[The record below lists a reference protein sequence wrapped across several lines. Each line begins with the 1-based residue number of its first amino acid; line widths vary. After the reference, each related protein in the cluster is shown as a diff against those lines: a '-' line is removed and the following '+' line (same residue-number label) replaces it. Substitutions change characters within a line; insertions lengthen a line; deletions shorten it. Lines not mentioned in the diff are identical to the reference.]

1 RRNGRRDDHRTRVRA
16 SPSACARAAPGLL
29 IRGVSIGRPGR
40 VVESEVT
47 AALEAHSDV
56 DGRDALVD

>member
-1 RRNGRRDDHRTRVRA
+1 
-16 SPSACARAAPGLL
+16 LL